1 MARVIFY
8 SKPGCQGGTKQK
20 VLLTAAG
27 HEVVAYNL
35 LTEPWTVERLRSFFG
50 DRPVAEW
57 FNRSAPKVKSGEVV
71 PEKID
76 AETALQLMLRE
87 PLLIRRPLLEIGDA
101 SGGQSLR
108 REVGFDVEKIDAWIG
123 LKPVD
128 ESLQE
133 MSDNLMKQD
142 LQNCS
147 HGNDHS
153 AHHHNQQ
160 GGCNHHGEKHQKQG
174 SCSH

>member
-8 SKPGCQGGTKQK
+8 SKPGCKGGTKQK

-27 HEVVAYNL
+27 HEVIPCNL

-57 FNRSAPKVKSGEVV
+57 FNLSAPKIKSGEVV

-76 AETALQLMLRE
+76 AETALTLMLKE
-87 PLLIRRPLLEIGDA
+87 PLLIRRPLLEVGE
-101 SGGQSLR
+101 R
-108 REVGFDVEKIDAWIG
+108 REVGFDVQKIDTWIG
-123 LKPVD
+123 LQAVD

-133 MSDNLMKQD
+133 ISDKLMKQD

-147 HGNDHS
+147 HGPG
-153 AHHHNQQ
+153 HHH
-160 GGCNHHGEKHQKQG
+160 HHH
-174 SCSH
+174 

>member
-27 HEVVAYNL
+27 HEVVAYDL

-57 FNRSAPKVKSGEVV
+57 FNPSSPKIKSGEIV
-71 PEKID
+71 PEKTD

-108 REVGFDVEKIDAWIG
+108 REVGFDIQKIDAWIG
-123 LKPVD
+123 LKPAD

-133 MSDNLMKQD
+133 MSENLMKQD

-147 HGNDHS
+147 HSHD
-153 AHHHNQQ
+153 QPKKQ
-160 GGCNHHGEKHQKQG
+160 GDCNHGHGSQQHQKQG
-174 SCSH
+174 SCNH

>member
-57 FNRSAPKVKSGEVV
+57 FNPSSPKVKSGEVV

-87 PLLIRRPLLEIGDA
+87 PLLIRRPLLEIDN
-101 SGGQSLR
+101 R
-108 REVGFDVEKIDAWIG
+108 REVGFDVQKIDAWIG
-123 LKPVD
+123 LKPAD

-133 MSDNLMKQD
+133 MSEKLMKQD

-147 HGNDHS
+147 HAPVPSHEQ
-153 AHHHNQQ
+153 HNQQ
-160 GGCNHHGEKHQKQG
+160 GGCNHGHGSQKHQKQG
-174 SCSH
+174 SCNH

>member
-8 SKPGCQGGTKQK
+8 SKPGCKGGTKQK
-20 VLLTAAG
+20 VLLTAAS
-27 HEVVAYNL
+27 HEVIPHNL

-57 FNRSAPKVKSGEVV
+57 FNLSAPKIKSGEVV

-76 AETALQLMLRE
+76 AQTALTLMLKE
-87 PLLIRRPLLEIGDA
+87 PLLIRRPLLEVGD
-101 SGGQSLR
+101 R
-108 REVGFDVEKIDAWIG
+108 REVGFDVQKIDTWIG
-123 LKPVD
+123 LQAVD

-133 MSDNLMKQD
+133 ISDKLMKQD

-147 HGNDHS
+147 HGPGH
-153 AHHHNQQ
+153 HHHN
-160 GGCNHHGEKHQKQG
+160 H
-174 SCSH
+174 

>member
-8 SKPGCQGGTKQK
+8 SKPGCKGGIKQK

-27 HEVVAYNL
+27 HEVVAYDL

-50 DRPVAEW
+50 DRPVVEW
-57 FNRSAPKVKSGEVV
+57 FNRSAPRVKSGEIV

-76 AETALQLMLRE
+76 AETALVQMLRD
-87 PLLIRRPLLEIGDA
+87 PLLIRRPLLEVGV
-101 SGGQSLR
+101 R

-128 ESLQE
+128 ESLRE
-133 MSDNLMKQD
+133 MSENLMSQD
-142 LQNCS
+142 LQGCS
-147 HGNDHS
+147 HKGDRSHQ
-153 AHHHNQQ
+153 HEPGHER
-160 GGCNHHGEKHQKQG
+160 GGCKH
-174 SCSH
+174 

>member
-1 MARVIFY
+1 VI
-8 SKPGCQGGTKQK
+8 P
-20 VLLTAAG
+20 
-27 HEVVAYNL
+27 YNL

-57 FNRSAPKVKSGEVV
+57 FNLSAPKVKSGEVV
-71 PEKID
+71 PEKVD
-76 AETALQLMLRE
+76 AQTALALMLRE
-87 PLLIRRPLLEIGDA
+87 PLLIRRPLLEVGD
-101 SGGQSLR
+101 S

-133 MSDNLMKQD
+133 ISQKLMEQD

-147 HGNDHS
+147 HGKDHS
-153 AHHHNQQ
+153 HHH
-160 GGCNHHGEKHQKQG
+160 
-174 SCSH
+174 

>member
-8 SKPGCQGGTKQK
+8 SKPSCKGGTKQK

-27 HEVVAYNL
+27 HEVIPYNL

-50 DRPVAEW
+50 DRSVAEW

-76 AETALQLMLRE
+76 AETALVLMLRE
-87 PLLIRRPLLEIGDA
+87 PLLIRRPLLEVGD
-101 SGGQSLR
+101 R

-128 ESLQE
+128 ESLRE
-133 MSDNLMKQD
+133 ISENLMKEN
-142 LQNCS
+142 LQGCS
-147 HGNDHS
+147 HGDDHS
-153 AHHHNQQ
+153 HHHNPQS
-160 GGCNHHGEKHQKQG
+160 G
-174 SCSH
+174 SNDGHN

>member
-8 SKPGCQGGTKQK
+8 SKPGCKGGVKQK

-57 FNRSAPKVKSGEVV
+57 FNRSAPRVKSGEVV
-71 PEKID
+71 PEKLD
-76 AETALQLMLRE
+76 AQTALVLMLQD
-87 PLLIRRPLLEIGDA
+87 PLLIRRPLLEVGD
-101 SGGQSLR
+101 R
-108 REVGFDVEKIDAWIG
+108 REVGFDVEQLDAWIG

-128 ESLQE
+128 ESLKQVSE
-133 MSDNLMKQD
+133 SLISQNLQG
-142 LQNCS
+142 CA
-147 HGNDHS
+147 HG
-153 AHHHNQQ
+153 HHHEHHHHEE
-160 GGCNHHGEKHQKQG
+160 GGCKH
-174 SCSH
+174 

>member
-27 HEVVAYNL
+27 HEVIPYNL

-57 FNRSAPKVKSGEVV
+57 FNPSSPKIKSGEVV

-76 AETALQLMLRE
+76 ADTALQLMLRE
-87 PLLIRRPLLEIGDA
+87 PLLIRRPLLEIGD
-101 SGGQSLR
+101 R
-108 REVGFDVEKIDAWIG
+108 REVGFDAEKIDAWIG
-123 LKPVD
+123 LKPAD

-133 MSDNLMKQD
+133 MSENLMKQD

-147 HGNDHS
+147 HGQTPSHEQ
-153 AHHHNQQ
+153 HNQQ
-160 GGCNHHGEKHQKQG
+160 GDCNHGNSSQQQKKQG
-174 SCSH
+174 KCNH